1 MKSTTSVTKLIGKY
15 SFRRVRYSFF
25 IPHQYQHEHWTL
37 PASCTADKLTTWRG
51 REGKCPAVG
60 ASSEEERAQRGCV
73 QGPEFLLL
81 GSPVSQQVT
90 HGVPSRSEQRHRL
103 AGRHCLQMS
112 IFLPLYGKLE
122 RGEQVFPRTSMCDV
136 FQRGNW
142 SYSS

>member
-1 MKSTTSVTKLIGKY
+1 MLQDPFLPSQVCNQLRSRNRCKPMKSTTSVTKLIGKY

-60 ASSEEERAQRGCV
+60 ASFEEERAQRSCV

-103 AGRHCLQMS
+103 AGGTASKCPYS
-112 IFLPLYGKLE
+112 
-122 RGEQVFPRTSMCDV
+122 FPFMES
-136 FQRGNW
+136 
-142 SYSS
+142 